1 MDFALMRRAIRLQQS
16 GQGAGI
22 GPVHRP
28 FYFRQESNMQ
38 KNQILKRLMAVSAA
52 MFGAVGAQ
60 AQTSQQSG
68 ASSTAATASSD
79 AKLTSADRKA
89 IMDMGMSNMAEV
101 EMGKLAQSKSQ
112 NAEVKAFAQ
121 KMVDDHGKALTEVQ
135 TLAQSKGVTLP
146 TELDAKHKAMSA
158 KLEKMSG
165 DAFDKAYV
173 KQGGVGAHKETLTKL
188 QAASKGAKDPEVKGQ
203 VDKMIPVVQEHLKHA
218 EQLAQGKSSSTGSS
232 GAGHTG
238 SSH

>member
-1 MDFALMRRAIRLQQS
+1 
-16 GQGAGI
+16 
-22 GPVHRP
+22 
-28 FYFRQESNMQ
+28 MQ
-38 KNQILKRLMAVSAA
+38 KNHILKRLMAVSVAAA

-60 AQTSQQSG
+60 AQTSQPAG
-68 ASSTAATASSD
+68 ASGTAASADSA
-79 AKLTSADRKA
+79 AKLTAADRKA

-146 TELDAKHKAMSA
+146 TELDAKHKAMA
-158 KLEKMSG
+158 DRLGKLSG
-165 DAFDKAYV
+165 DSFDKTYV

-188 QAASKGAKDPEVKGQ
+188 QAASKGAKDPDVKGQ
-203 VDKMIPVVQEHLKHA
+203 VDKMLPVVQEHLKHA
-218 EQLAQGKSSSTGSS
+218 EQLAQGKSGSTGSS
-232 GAGHTG
+232 GAAGHTG

>member
-1 MDFALMRRAIRLQQS
+1 
-16 GQGAGI
+16 
-22 GPVHRP
+22 
-28 FYFRQESNMQ
+28 MQ
-38 KNQILKRLMAVSAA
+38 KNPILKRLMAVSIAAA

-60 AQTSQQSG
+60 AQTGQSSQAGQQSG
-68 ASSTAATASSD
+68 SSATSATASGA
-79 AKLTSADRKA
+79 AK
-89 IMDMGMSNMAEV
+89 
-101 EMGKLAQSKSQ
+101 
-112 NAEVKAFAQ
+112 VKAFAT

-173 KQGGVGAHKETLTKL
+173 KQGGLGAHKETLTKL

-218 EQLAQGKSSSTGSS
+218 EQLAQGKSGSS
-232 GAGHTG
+232 GSSGAAGHTG

>member
-1 MDFALMRRAIRLQQS
+1 
-16 GQGAGI
+16 
-22 GPVHRP
+22 
-28 FYFRQESNMQ
+28 MQ
-38 KNQILKRLMAVSAA
+38 KNHILKRLMAVSVAAA

-60 AQTSQQSG
+60 AQTTQPAG
-68 ASSTAATASSD
+68 ASTAASANSA
-79 AKLTSADRKA
+79 AKLTAADRKA

-121 KMVDDHGKALTEVQ
+121 KMIDDHGKALTEVQ

-146 TELDAKHKAMSA
+146 TELDAKHKAMSDRLA
-158 KLEKMSG
+158 KLSG
-165 DAFDKAYV
+165 DSFDKTYV

-188 QAASKGAKDPEVKGQ
+188 QAASKGAKDPDVKAQ
-203 VDKMIPVVQEHLKHA
+203 VDKTIPVVQEHLKHA

-232 GAGHTG
+232 GAAGHTG

>member
-1 MDFALMRRAIRLQQS
+1 
-16 GQGAGI
+16 
-22 GPVHRP
+22 
-28 FYFRQESNMQ
+28 MQ
-38 KNQILKRLMAVSAA
+38 KNHILKRLMAVSVAAA

-60 AQTSQQSG
+60 AQTTPPAG
-68 ASSTAATASSD
+68 ASSTTATA

-121 KMVDDHGKALTEVQ
+121 KMIDDHGKALTEVQ

-146 TELDAKHKAMSA
+146 TELDAKHKAQAA

-165 DAFDKAYV
+165 DAFDKAYA
-173 KQGGVGAHKETLTKL
+173 KQGGVAAHKETLTKL
-188 QAASKGAKDPEVKGQ
+188 QAASKGAKDPDVKGQ
-203 VDKMIPVVQEHLKHA
+203 VDKMLPVVQEHLKHA

-232 GAGHTG
+232 GAAGHTG

>member
-1 MDFALMRRAIRLQQS
+1 MQQHS
-16 GQGAGI
+16 
-22 GPVHRP
+22 
-28 FYFRQESNMQ
+28 
-38 KNQILKRLMAVSAA
+38 ILKRLMAVSVAAA

-60 AQTSQQSG
+60 AQTGESSQASQQSG
-68 ASSTAATASSD
+68 ASSTAATGSSA

-89 IMDMGMSNMAEV
+89 ITDMAMSNMAEV

-112 NAEVKAFAQ
+112 NADVKAFAT

-146 TELDAKHKAMSA
+146 TELDAKHKAMA
-158 KLEKMSG
+158 AQLEKASG

-188 QAASKGAKDPEVKGQ
+188 RAASKGAKDPDVKGQ

-218 EQLAQGKSSSTGSS
+218 EQLAQGKSGSTGSS
-232 GAGHTG
+232 GAAGHTG